1 MIYFIATLENQ
12 KAFKKFYKF
21 NLKNE
26 SELIHSLVRTEFNF
40 RAYRVF
46 KGLFWYN

>member
-26 SELIHSLVRTEFNF
+26 SELIHSLVRTELNL
-40 RAYRVF
+40 RAYPSFQGVVMV
-46 KGLFWYN
+46 